1 MMPGFFLFR
10 VADARVELVASG
22 GLAPVDLVS
31 SVAANGATAFLTIVA
46 MSFGL
51 IVPRMLS
58 NYFRTLS
65 ARQGAD
71 HA

>member
-1 MMPGFFLFR
+1 
-10 VADARVELVASG
+10 
-22 GLAPVDLVS
+22 VDLVS

-65 ARQGAD
+65 ARRRAD